1 METGP
6 RNNIR
11 DLVVDPETFVPDL
24 SEEKVRQ
31 LKSDLDIV
39 CSEFSR
45 SVAIMYLSS
54 NYSSNKHL
62 ANTVLN
68 SLHDEDI
75 KEYLEKVRKVLDE
88 EIASR
93 HQ

>member
-11 DLVVDPETFVPDL
+11 DLVVDPESFIPDL

-39 CSEFSR
+39 CADFSR

-68 SLHDEDI
+68 SLHDEDLR
-75 KEYLEKVRKVLDE
+75 EYLDKVRVVLDK
-88 EIASR
+88 EIESR
-93 HQ
+93 HH